1 MENISSQVANIFT
14 KIKKGKPL
22 IHHITNFVVMNDT
35 ANVTLHLGAL
45 PVMAH
50 AQEEMEEMVNIA
62 SALIINIGTLSNTWV
77 ESMLMAGKRANKRGI
92 PIILDVVGAGATSYR
107 TEVCRTLLQKLHI
120 SVVKGNAGEIGILS
134 GAGGEVKGV
143 ESVGETKNINNA
155 VSAFAKKHQTTVVI
169 TGKRDIIIDGHI
181 LYGVDNGDFW
191 LTTNTGT
198 GCMST
203 TVVGVFCAV
212 EKDYALA
219 SAAALATFGL
229 AAEIAA
235 KNAKGPASFK
245 IALLDSLYNMN
256 EEALEKKAKVI
267 KLENKS

>member
-1 MENISSQVANIFT
+1 MEKINSQIVKIFT
-14 KIKKGKPL
+14 KIKKDKPL

-50 AQEEMEEMVNIA
+50 AVEEMDEMVNIA
-62 SALIINIGTLSNTWV
+62 SALVINIGTLSKHWV
-77 ESMLMAGKRANKRGI
+77 ESMLIAGKRANKRSI

-120 SVVKGNAGEIGILS
+120 SVVKGNTGEIGILS

-143 ESVGETKNINNA
+143 ESVGETKNINTA
-155 VSAFAKKHQTTVVI
+155 IATFAKKHKITVVV
-169 TGKRDIIIDGHI
+169 TGKRDLITDGNTF
-181 LYGVDNGDFW
+181 YGVDNGDIW

-203 TVVGVFCAV
+203 TAVGVFCAV

-235 KNAKGPASFK
+235 RNAKGPASFK
-245 IALLDSLYNMN
+245 IALLDALYNMDQKK
-256 EEALEKKAKVI
+256 LEKGAKIV
-267 KLENKS
+267 KLNYKS